1 MKLTKYLMLG
11 AALTGC
17 LSCVQSNPELG
28 GNLIPAGSRYRV
40 FSTEFPIE
48 QVKMKMAD
56 SLSGYS
62 SSRITIGAVRDDV
75 FGLTERECAL
85 TLVPLYDTLDF
96 GNVQAV
102 KSFHFNAIFDTT
114 SVTRP
119 GDERI
124 LQNVYASRVTPGV
137 DITELIDA
145 NDVEGKLSHD
155 GISILKGSP
164 VIDGK
169 SNLNLDFTESFALD
183 FISMAQGM
191 IMSEQFDEYLEKF
204 PGIYLRTDVPTG
216 LGGRINT
223 FKLPLGYNTSQ
234 HYLENNYASLT
245 INSIFDEQTG
255 PVDTTFFFYY
265 GAMQYNDAD
274 SLVQIS
280 GTKPEYA
287 VNLTRHSSRSIAGP
301 ASDVIYME
309 GGAGLKPVIE
319 ALALRQGAQDAI
331 VKVLLE
337 NGYTAEDA
345 KDAVIN
351 KASLILPFD
360 MPADYTD
367 LDNYYPKR
375 VSPTCRI
382 RTDTTSTFMGL
393 SDASSADENQGDIN
407 RSTLQYEPDITYHL
421 QQILNMK
428 EDDEYLLKGNYD
440 IWILLM
446 NLQKTTTTTGG
457 NSDYSEYL
465 QYLAYQSYYNSMY
478 GGGYGYGYGSSSSY
492 YNNYYS
498 YMMAAMYASGST
510 TTSSEYALDQDLYY
524 RATLCGPQS
533 PTRQPSMKLSFSI
546 PMK

>member
-11 AALTGC
+11 AAIAGC
-17 LSCVQSNPELG
+17 LSCVQANPELG
-28 GNLIPAGSRYRV
+28 GSLVPVGSRYRV

-48 QVKMKMAD
+48 QVQMKMAD

-62 SSRITIGAVRDDV
+62 SARITIGAVRDEL

-102 KSFHFNAIFDTT
+102 KSFHLNAVFDTT

-124 LQNVYASRVTPGV
+124 LQNVYATRVTPGV
-137 DITELIDA
+137 EMKELLDA
-145 NDVEGKLSHD
+145 NDVAGKLTHD
-155 GISILKGSP
+155 GVSILKGSP

-169 SNLNLDFTESFALD
+169 SNLDLDFTESFAMD
-183 FISMAQGM
+183 FINLAQGM
-191 IMSEQFDEYLEKF
+191 ILSEQFDEYLEKF
-204 PGIYLRTDVPTG
+204 PGIYLRTDVPAG
-216 LGGRINT
+216 NGGRINT
-223 FKLPLGYNTSQ
+223 FKLPLNYNTSQ
-234 HYLENNYASLT
+234 YYLQDNYASLT
-245 INSIFDEQTG
+245 VNSIFDEQTG

-265 GAMQYNDAD
+265 GAMEYHDAD
-274 SLVQIS
+274 SLIQIT

-287 VNLTRHSSRSIAGP
+287 VNLTRHSSRGMAGA
-301 ASDVIYME
+301 ASDKVYME

-319 ALALRQGAQDAI
+319 AKVLRQGAMDAI
-331 VKVLLE
+331 VSTLLA
-337 NGYTAEDA
+337 NGYSAEDA
-345 KDAVIN
+345 EKAVIN
-351 KASLILPFD
+351 KASLIMPFD
-360 MPADYTD
+360 MPEDYTE
-367 LDNYYPKR
+367 LDRFFPAR

-393 SDASSADENQGDIN
+393 SDASSSNENQGDIN
-407 RSTLQYEPDITYHL
+407 RSILQYEPDITYHL
-421 QQILNMK
+421 QQLLNME
-428 EDDEYLLKGNYD
+428 EDNEYLLKGNYD
-440 IWILLM
+440 IWLLLM
-446 NLQKTTTTTGG
+446 GLQTTTTSTEG

-465 QYLAYQSYYNSMY
+465 KYLAYQSYYNSMY

-510 TTSSEYALDQDLYY
+510 TTSTEFALDQDLYY

-533 PTRQPSMKLSFSI
+533 PTRQPYMKLSFSV
-546 PMK
+546 PME